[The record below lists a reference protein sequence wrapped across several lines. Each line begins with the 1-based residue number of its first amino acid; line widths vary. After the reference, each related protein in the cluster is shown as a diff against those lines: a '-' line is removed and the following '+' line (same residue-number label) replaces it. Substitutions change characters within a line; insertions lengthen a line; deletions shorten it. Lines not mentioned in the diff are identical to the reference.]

1 MNKHGTKIGWTH
13 FPGYKGETWNPII
26 GCSHISPGCDHC
38 YAERVAGRLS
48 NIAATAQY
56 INVVERDDPAPL
68 VHKGL
73 PRWNGKTY
81 LVEHMM
87 DKPYHWKKPRAIF
100 VCSMGDLFHDK
111 VSYPLIDNVVRVM
124 RNNRHHLFL
133 ILTKRPE
140 KMLEYTR
147 WYMGFTC
154 LPNGKPL
161 NPWSDN
167 VWLGVTVENADYEDR
182 LETLLNTPAPHHFVS
197 IEPMLGQVD
206 SRPYLYSLVPPY
218 KNLDWVLCG
227 GESGHDPRYMDPDW
241 ARRLKDDCK
250 EAGTPFFMKQMSG
263 KTPKERHAIPD
274 DLMVQEF
281 PEGMKL

>member
-1 MNKHGTKIGWTH
+1 MAKVHKIGWLN
-13 FPGYKGETWNPII
+13 FPGYKGETYNPII

-48 NIAATAQY
+48 NIAATSQY

-81 LVEHMM
+81 TVEHMM
-87 DKPYHWKKPRAIF
+87 NKPSEWVKPRAIF
-100 VCSMGDLFHDK
+100 VCSMGDLFHDDVDGDDIYEVYLQMVK
-111 VSYPLIDNVVRVM
+111 NPQ
-124 RNNRHHLFL
+124 HLFL

-140 KMLEYTR
+140 RMRMLFQDLADLDR
-147 WYMGFTC
+147 HMGS
-154 LPNGKPL
+154 
-161 NPWSDN
+161 PWKTVPDN

-182 LETLLNTPAPHHFVS
+182 LETLLNIPAPHHFVS

-206 SRPYLYSLVPPY
+206 IRPYLYSLVPPY

-227 GESGHDPRYMDPDW
+227 GESGHKPRYMDPDW
-241 ARRLKDDCK
+241 ARKLRDDCK

-263 KTPKERHAIPD
+263 RTPKERHAIPD

-281 PEGMKL
+281 PEIGE